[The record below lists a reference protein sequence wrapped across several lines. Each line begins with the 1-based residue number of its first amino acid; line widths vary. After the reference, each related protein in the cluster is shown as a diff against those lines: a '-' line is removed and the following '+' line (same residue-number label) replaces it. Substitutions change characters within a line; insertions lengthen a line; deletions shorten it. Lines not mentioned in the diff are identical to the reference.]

1 MIKCLISD
9 NNTVE
14 ETHIPESV
22 LEEEYLQE
30 EVVLPFT
37 SNTSKV

>member
-14 ETHIPESV
+14 ETHLPESV

-30 EVVLPFT
+30 EVIPPDT
-37 SNTSKV
+37 